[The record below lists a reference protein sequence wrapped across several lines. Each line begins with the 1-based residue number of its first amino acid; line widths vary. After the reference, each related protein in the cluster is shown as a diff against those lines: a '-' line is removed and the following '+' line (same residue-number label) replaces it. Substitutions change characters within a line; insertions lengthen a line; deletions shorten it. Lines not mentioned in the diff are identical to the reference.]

1 MRKKTLIVL
10 GLALAFLAL
19 QSCSSSPEKALL
31 SRYFN
36 AVTLNDNPTM
46 ASIAL
51 EPAQMDV
58 ASWSITSVT
67 PEKIEPATLPELAK
81 KETEAKD
88 ALEKHI
94 APTMEAKDLLDAAQ
108 EDLDLARTAGAKAAA
123 KKKVDE
129 LQAKYDEEY
138 NAHKELQKQYNDAKA
153 AAATEEQITA
163 FSLGIRDLAN
173 IRDLIGNV
181 HSKEVDI
188 KVTTK
193 DGATKDYRLYMR
205 MYDLRDE
212 ALNLHHLG
220 QWKIIKFEPLS

>member
-1 MRKKTLIVL
+1 
-10 GLALAFLAL
+10 
-19 QSCSSSPEKALL
+19 
-31 SRYFN
+31 
-36 AVTLNDNPTM
+36 
-46 ASIAL
+46 
-51 EPAQMDV
+51 
-58 ASWSITSVT
+58 
-67 PEKIEPATLPELAK
+67 
-81 KETEAKD
+81 
-88 ALEKHI
+88 
-94 APTMEAKDLLDAAQ
+94 MEAKDLLDAAQ